1 MALPPIPPVFH
12 PVLVHFTIGLVPT
25 AAALALLFAWRGLPW
40 ARPATYAV
48 GTAAAILSLL
58 TMGAGFRDY
67 FAVKP
72 DLAGTAALGV
82 LETHELLG
90 VITALTVAITMAIA
104 WWRRADVAA
113 KSRWRWAL
121 AITLLAASALVVVT
135 GWYGG
140 SLVYDHGVSVTDV
153 TPDA

>member
-25 AAALALLFAWRGLPW
+25 AAALATWYAWRASAW
-40 ARPATYAV
+40 ARPATYAI
-48 GTAAAILSLL
+48 GSAAALL
-58 TMGAGFRDY
+58 ALATMGAGFRDY

-72 DLAGTAALGV
+72 DLTGAPLET

-104 WWRRADVAA
+104 WWKRASVAT
-113 KSRWRWAL
+113 KPSWRWAL
-121 AITLLAASALVVVT
+121 AIALLAATALVAVT

-140 SLVYDHGVSVTDV
+140 SLVYDHGVSVAGAGV
-153 TPDA
+153 P